1 MLKEVDV
8 QLYVMK
14 RLSMDRLSAA
24 IMRVHAEN
32 GCSEP
37 LSWDTFRKRLGQA
50 TQQLGYILQRCDD
63 MKGLGAEDYP
73 SGLLAECGGCW
84 TAAEADQAR
93 NGPLARLHSVYIDWC
108 FKIPHLKAADRSGE
122 RHAYATLFLKK
133 ILEQGIAPQFVCVE
147 CQRLSS
153 SVRMIGA
160 GRGNGEPH
168 ENFNAEFG
176 PQGRVLQYMTR
187 QNREWPDMLGDRGHD
202 AFPSAVTHSGGQNF
216 EALLATFVQQKVL
229 HLQLEI
235 ERMVRVR
242 MDADALMP
250 ALAERPADQARL
262 KKTLLRSASAID
274 SKAARLKMW
283 VTGSFVR
290 EAMLAEEV
298 RALRETAPAWDIG
311 TFRHG
316 VFPWDRDDFA
326 DSESSRAQLV
336 SRLVLHSREKRRC
349 KEELE
354 LLQRE
359 KQSTLQL
366 YEKQTAALRG
376 GLAAI
381 ERDLAALQPAAAFGS
396 TDMSQA
402 LRQADQCALDFV
414 ECVPECV
421 EAEDGTVLVVADAE
435 EGLSSDDDAP

>member
-1 MLKEVDV
+1 
-8 QLYVMK
+8 
-14 RLSMDRLSAA
+14 
-24 IMRVHAEN
+24 
-32 GCSEP
+32 
-37 LSWDTFRKRLGQA
+37 
-50 TQQLGYILQRCDD
+50 
-63 MKGLGAEDYP
+63 
-73 SGLLAECGGCW
+73 
-84 TAAEADQAR
+84 
-93 NGPLARLHSVYIDWC
+93 
-108 FKIPHLKAADRSGE
+108 
-122 RHAYATLFLKK
+122 
-133 ILEQGIAPQFVCVE
+133 
-147 CQRLSS
+147 
-153 SVRMIGA
+153 
-160 GRGNGEPH
+160 
-168 ENFNAEFG
+168 
-176 PQGRVLQYMTR
+176 
-187 QNREWPDMLGDRGHD
+187 
-202 AFPSAVTHSGGQNF
+202 
-216 EALLATFVQQKVL
+216 
-229 HLQLEI
+229 
-235 ERMVRVR
+235 MVRVR

-326 DSESSRAQLV
+326 DSESSRAHLV

-349 KEELE
+349 KEELV

-381 ERDLAALQPAAAFGS
+381 ERDLAALQPGSSTTACAAASRSEADPSSASTRNAAGMLMGKWLLMEQRLQRVLGIADAAAAAFGS

>member
-1 MLKEVDV
+1 MLSQAQSHTAADV
-8 QLYVMK
+8 PDLPWEAQLAEAILVLYK
-14 RLSMDRLSAA
+14 AEQAEGDSCTPGLSLLFEDAAFAKLSATSSKVNSA
-24 IMRVHAEN
+24 AATARRLKRDHSAE
-32 GCSEP
+32 
-37 LSWDTFRKRLGQA
+37 LLGQD
-50 TQQLGYILQRCDD
+50 LLVGS
-63 MKGLGAEDYP
+63 ED
-73 SGLLAECGGCW
+73 
-84 TAAEADQAR
+84 
-93 NGPLARLHSVYIDWC
+93 
-108 FKIPHLKAADRSGE
+108 
-122 RHAYATLFLKK
+122 
-133 ILEQGIAPQFVCVE
+133 
-147 CQRLSS
+147 
-153 SVRMIGA
+153 
-160 GRGNGEPH
+160 
-168 ENFNAEFG
+168 
-176 PQGRVLQYMTR
+176 
-187 QNREWPDMLGDRGHD
+187 
-202 AFPSAVTHSGGQNF
+202 F

-381 ERDLAALQPAAAFGS
+381 ERDLAALQPGSSTTACAAASRSEADPSSASTRSRHNAAGMLMGKRLLMEQRLQRVLRIADAAAAAFGS